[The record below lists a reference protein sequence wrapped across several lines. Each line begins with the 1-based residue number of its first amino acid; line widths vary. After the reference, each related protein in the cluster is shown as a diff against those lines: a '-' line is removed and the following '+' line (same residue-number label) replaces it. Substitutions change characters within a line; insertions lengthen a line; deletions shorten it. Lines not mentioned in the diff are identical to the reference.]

1 MEPVAIDDVPRAPAA
16 QSAGRVLRPAF
27 VLWLV
32 IVGAWGACWLLTAV
46 AIEANGFAEWMLWL
60 HTVVQV
66 AVAVCIVRYAR
77 RDREAARIF
86 GWPRGGT
93 FELCLLVGI
102 GGAML
107 LAVWERT
114 IPSWGP
120 GSFEWER
127 EAGWQIAPVLI
138 AGAVLP
144 AVFEELAFRGVI
156 LARLVVVFGPWFAL
170 VLQAAMFSVM
180 HADGVYLLPHFAFG
194 CLTGFLRLA
203 AGALWPC
210 MLLHFVWNGWI
221 ALEVY
226 ELI

>member
-1 MEPVAIDDVPRAPAA
+1 MSPGESDDASKVIEGA
-16 QSAGRVLRPAF
+16 SMGDVLRPAF
-27 VLWLV
+27 ALWLV
-32 IVGAWGACWLLTAV
+32 IVGAWGAYWLSTAMAV
-46 AIEANGFAEWMLWL
+46 EASGLAEWILWL
-60 HTVVQV
+60 HTAVQV
-66 AVAVCIVRYAR
+66 AVAVCIVRSAL
-77 RDREAARIF
+77 RDREMARIF
-86 GWPRGGT
+86 AWPRGGT

-102 GGAML
+102 GGSML
-107 LAVWERT
+107 LAMWERT

-127 EAGWQIAPVLI
+127 EAGWSIVPVLI
-138 AGAVLP
+138 SGAVLP
-144 AVFEELAFRGVI
+144 GVFEELAFRGVI
-156 LARLVVVFGPWFAL
+156 LGRLMVVFGPWFAL

-180 HADGVYLLPHFAFG
+180 HADGVYLLPHFVFG

-226 ELI
+226 ELV